1 MGEASGDAGQHLPD
15 GGGSD
20 VRRPEVSRSVAA
32 GQHLG
37 SRKPHAVAT
46 GPGGLLRGIR
56 PDPAYNVRSGGGHVS
71 SSIGSASASCGLNS
85 EAFSTFFRQFLF
97 ENASQGKGPPTNSA
111 VLKEW
116 KELPEEERERIK
128 REVRERRK
136 AEDAAALE
144 EARSAETEG
153 AAGSLLQKWREQ
165 ASRTATPAEIRA
177 RLAGGTNTS
186 VSAKRKRKSE
196 EKAEV
201 PRPLFPQK
209 QALNCTERA
218 DRRRQMAG
226 SVRTRTQGSKASV
239 TIAASHGVSLEEVS
253 AQLSAPTLSCDWAR
267 RDDGCNSDSDV
278 EKPSLTVDMP
288 ADSEARKLWDEDMRR
303 KISSAQVRR
312 LVQPSEL
319 PIEGGN

>member
-1 MGEASGDAGQHLPD
+1 MEAASGDAGRHLPD
-15 GGGSD
+15 AGGSD
-20 VRRPEVSRSVAA
+20 VRRPEMSRSVPA
-32 GQHLG
+32 GQHPG

-46 GPGGLLRGIR
+46 GLRGLLRGIR
-56 PDPAYNVRSGGGHVS
+56 ADPAYNVRSGGGHVS
-71 SSIGSASASCGLNS
+71 SSISSASASCGLNS
-85 EAFSTFFRQFLF
+85 EAFSTFKRQRLF
-97 ENASQGKGPPTNSA
+97 ELASQGKDLPKNA
-111 VLKEW
+111 ALKEW

-128 REVRERRK
+128 GEVRERRK

-144 EARSAETEG
+144 EARGAETES

-177 RLAGGTNTS
+177 RLAGSTNTS

-196 EKAEV
+196 EQAEV

-218 DRRRQMAG
+218 DRRREMAG

-239 TIAASHGVSLEEVS
+239 MIAASHGVSLMEVS

-267 RDDGCNSDSDV
+267 RDDGWNSDSDV
-278 EKPSLTVDMP
+278 EQPSLTVDMP
-288 ADSEARKLWDEDMRR
+288 ADSEARKLWDEHMRR

-312 LVQPSEL
+312 LVQSNEL
-319 PIEGGN
+319 PIEGVN